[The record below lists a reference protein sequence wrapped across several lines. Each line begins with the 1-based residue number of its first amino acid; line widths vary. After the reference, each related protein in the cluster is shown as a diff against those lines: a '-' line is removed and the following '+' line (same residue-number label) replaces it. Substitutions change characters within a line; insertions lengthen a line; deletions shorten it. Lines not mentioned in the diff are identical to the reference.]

1 MRSRDLAHIGSGY
14 SVVKVQVRRIS
25 RVVGIGRPKNL
36 SAFEKKFSLQV
47 VGIEEA
53 CFFGFSQEK
62 IFLSNIPNLEGVK
75 FNPDRKL
82 FCFTSQLVGIE
93 KGQN

>member
-1 MRSRDLAHIGSGY
+1 MST
-14 SVVKVQVRRIS
+14 
-25 RVVGIGRPKNL
+25 
-36 SAFEKKFSLQV
+36 FEKKFSLHVVGIGEVDFLAFAQENFSPHV

-62 IFLSNIPNLEGVK
+62 NFLSNIPNLEGVK

-82 FCFTSQLVGIE
+82 FCFTSQLVGIG